1 MADPSAPFDA
11 FAVEQAIRAA
21 APEVLFAPPRL
32 VRRIIRADQ
41 DLPLALSRTPHRD
54 IAVINSRRLAEIAD
68 DVRAL
73 ARHDESR
80 CQYTAAMRAA
90 RAMGADDAADALDQI
105 VDLTG
110 ESVEGWAARVTREM
124 DGAR

>member
-1 MADPSAPFDA
+1 MNAPAMLGPSFTAMVRHDLADL
-11 FAVEQAIRAA
+11 IRGLGARCAA
-21 APEVLFAPPRL
+21 
-32 VRRIIRADQ
+32 RACFT
-41 DLPLALSRTPHRD
+41 AASREEW
-54 IAVINSRRLAEIAD
+54 AEIAD

>member
-1 MADPSAPFDA
+1 MNAPAMLGPSFTAMVRHDLADL
-11 FAVEQAIRAA
+11 IRGLGARCAA
-21 APEVLFAPPRL
+21 
-32 VRRIIRADQ
+32 RAC
-41 DLPLALSRTPHRD
+41 LTAASREEW
-54 IAVINSRRLAEIAD
+54 AEIAD